1 MCRKAM
7 ICVVV
12 ASVGFAMLIAGGC
25 ESESQNS
32 ALLGAA
38 IGAGV
43 GALAGDTEGALI
55 GAAVGGGAGYMMGNE
70 AEKKTVSVW
79 ITNSNGSM
87 TEVKLRRQGPG
98 FIGTK
103 NDYYP
108 SMPTTEQLTQ
118 LYGQ

>member
-1 MCRKAM
+1 MYKKSVT
-7 ICVVV
+7 CVVI
-12 ASVGFAMLIAGGC
+12 ASIGFAMLIAGGC

-38 IGAGV
+38 IGAGIGSLV
-43 GALAGDTEGALI
+43 GDSEGALI

-70 AEKKTVSVW
+70 SEKKNVSVW

-98 FIGTK
+98 FMGTK

-108 SMPTTEQLTQ
+108 SMPTKEQLTQ